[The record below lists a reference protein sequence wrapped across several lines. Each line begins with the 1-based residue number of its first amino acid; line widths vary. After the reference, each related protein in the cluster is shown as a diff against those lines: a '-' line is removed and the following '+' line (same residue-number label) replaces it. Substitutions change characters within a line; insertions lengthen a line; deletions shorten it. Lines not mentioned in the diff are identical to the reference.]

1 MKGSD
6 RPEHRR
12 NSRELQRAATRQRLL
27 AAAVASLVEL
37 GVARTTTLEVQKRAG
52 VSRGALLHHFSTHA
66 ELLASTV
73 AELVRRNE
81 QAVARMQAL
90 HRSEKDPV
98 VRAIKCLADTTIQP
112 SFMAE
117 LELWAVARTDTQL
130 REALLTA
137 ERGAR
142 DDHER
147 VIEELFASVRDRPA
161 YAQVVALTTDFARG
175 LALSGVLRSDPG
187 ERKRRL
193 ASWIWAVRILLEQT
207 EPPADARPP
216 R

>member
-1 MKGSD
+1 MNEPD
-6 RPEHRR
+6 PRQYRP

-66 ELLASTV
+66 ALLASTV

-81 QAVARMQAL
+81 QAVVRMQAL

-98 VRAIKCLADTTIQP
+98 ARAIKSLADSAAQP

-147 VIEELFASVRDRPA
+147 VIEALFVSVKNRPA
-161 YAQVVALTTDFARG
+161 YAQVVALTIDFVRG
-175 LALSGVLRSDPG
+175 LALSGVLRSDPA
-187 ERKRRL
+187 ERERRL
-193 ASWIWAVRILLEQT
+193 ASWIRVARILLEKT
-207 EPPADARPP
+207 EPPAGDGTP